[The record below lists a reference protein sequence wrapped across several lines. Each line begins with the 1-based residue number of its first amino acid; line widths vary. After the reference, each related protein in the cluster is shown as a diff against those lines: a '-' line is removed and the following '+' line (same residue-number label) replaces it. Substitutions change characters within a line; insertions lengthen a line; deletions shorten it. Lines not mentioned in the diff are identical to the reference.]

1 MGRLRENI
9 QDTCMYSVLHFVSR
23 ENMKVHPLVKN
34 LALQVKESA
43 MWNLP
48 PVFLAVIG
56 MSLLPIVSSILFMVI
71 GLSLLFVA
79 FLAFEGTMLTI
90 GAGIVG
96 GMLVSALGM
105 ILSMA
110 VVIAVTVYSVSKMI
124 DVSKS
129 IINFISSLQLP
140 TNSFSALPVP
150 AKNQITIRE

>member
-1 MGRLRENI
+1 MFDN
-9 QDTCMYSVLHFVSR
+9 
-23 ENMKVHPLVKN
+23 K
-34 LALQVKESA
+34 
-43 MWNLP
+43 
-48 PVFLAVIG
+48 
-56 MSLLPIVSSILFMVI
+56 
-71 GLSLLFVA
+71 
-79 FLAFEGTMLTI
+79 GTMLTI

-140 TNSFSALPVP
+140 T
-150 AKNQITIRE
+150 

>member
-1 MGRLRENI
+1 
-9 QDTCMYSVLHFVSR
+9 
-23 ENMKVHPLVKN
+23 
-34 LALQVKESA
+34 
-43 MWNLP
+43 
-48 PVFLAVIG
+48 
-56 MSLLPIVSSILFMVI
+56 
-71 GLSLLFVA
+71 
-79 FLAFEGTMLTI
+79 MLTI

-140 TNSFSALPVP
+140 T
-150 AKNQITIRE
+150 